1 MMTSILS
8 GWDVMRLL
16 RLGLG
21 IYFGV
26 QAYIL
31 MDALS
36 GFLGAF
42 LLLQAITNT
51 GCCAAGQCVPTSKS
65 GVNKA
70 KEEEVQFETIKPK

>member
-1 MMTSILS
+1 MMTSVFS

-26 QAYIL
+26 QAYIR

-51 GCCAAGQCVPTSKS
+51 GCCATGQCTPNSKS
-65 GVNKA
+65 GGNKF
-70 KEEEVQFETIKPK
+70 EGEEVQFETIKPK